1 MRGGSFSLIL
11 PQANSHPRANPRARF
26 LDGAFQE
33 AEQIAPNALL
43 EMTSRRKKVFAPL
56 GEGFARKGN
65 RIYYRVQTNGKA
77 TWLSTGTDKLPLA
90 RKWKEKWE
98 REQWLRENGLLPKQP
113 STPSASGI
121 TVNEL
126 LDIYIAAGQPIIRK
140 RSLRP
145 KAECS
150 VRNEEYCFQKIR
162 KFFGDKHI
170 ARLALNECD
179 RYHRRRLSGG

>member
-11 PQANSHPRANPRARF
+11 PQANSHPRANARARF

-43 EMTSRRKKVFAPL
+43 EMTSCRKKVFAPL

-65 RIYYRVQTNGKA
+65 RIYCRVQTNGKA

-98 REQWLRENGLLPKQP
+98 REQWLRANGFLPKEP
-113 STPSASGI
+113 SSPTARGI

-126 LDIYIAAGQPIIRK
+126 LDIYIRDGVRDVLRLYALEIRNH
-140 RSLRP
+140 RLR
-145 KAECS
+145 
-150 VRNEEYCFQKIR
+150 VQ
-162 KFFGDKHI
+162 
-170 ARLALNECD
+170 
-179 RYHRRRLSGG
+179 